1 MLYINRRGAAR
12 EDISKEVQY
21 KEALLRE
28 IPIKLLLILKT
39 YGIPES
45 TPPQIGGV
53 NAYILYFSYSLVD
66 KGNMKK

>member
-45 TPPQIGGV
+45 TPPQIGGSMH
-53 NAYILYFSYSLVD
+53 IFCISLIHLLTREI
-66 KGNMKK
+66 